1 MDLSRTYFGEKVIQQ
16 GIKYILNQPMENLG
30 NMLEWAKKI
39 PIAPHHKKD
48 FENVQKFLEDKD
60 SNWYKFAEMLLTE
73 TNPHVKEKIG
83 VNFFLNAALLGVP
96 KQMELTKKLGF
107 SVPFCIL
114 IDPTS
119 RCNLKCPGCWAGDY
133 SDHDDLEFEL
143 LDRVMTE
150 AEELGIYMTI
160 MSGGEPTIRKD
171 DIIKLAE
178 KHNSQI
184 IHLFSNGTLID
195 DKFIEDMLRVGN
207 ISIAF
212 SLEGFE
218 ESTDKRRGKGTF
230 KKVMET
236 MDKMKEAGLVFGA
249 SVTYSRENTEELASE
264 EFVDMLIEKGVR
276 YAWYFTYVPVGRDA
290 DPSMMATPE
299 QRAYMFDKV
308 LEYRSTKPIFIMDF
322 WNDSEASN
330 GCIAGGRR
338 FIHITAKGDVEPCV
352 FVHYANCNIRDV
364 SLKEALSSPVMRAYT
379 KRQPF
384 SSNIRRPCPLIDIP
398 EILPEIVE
406 ESGAYS
412 TQVHDRESPEE
423 FAEKLKPYSEGWKE
437 IADEIWY
444 KKHPQGIKN

>member
-1 MDLSRTYFGEKVIQQ
+1 MDLSRTYLGEKAIQQ

-30 NMLEWAKKI
+30 NILEWAKKI
-39 PIAPHHKKD
+39 PMAPHHKRNL
-48 FENVQKFLEDKD
+48 ESVQEFLEDKD

-73 TNPHVKEKIG
+73 TDPHVKEKTG

-96 KQMELTKKLGF
+96 RQMELSEKLGIPI
-107 SVPFCIL
+107 PFCIL

-133 SDHDDLEFEL
+133 SNHDDLEFEL

-150 AEELGIYMTI
+150 AEELGIYMII

-218 ESTDKRRGKGTF
+218 ESTDKRRRKGTF
-230 KKVMET
+230 KKIMDT
-236 MDKMKEAGLVFGA
+236 MDKMREAGLVFGA
-249 SVTYSRENTEELASE
+249 SVTYTKENTEELASE

-290 DPSMMATPE
+290 DPNMMATPK

-308 LEYRSTKPIFIMDF
+308 LEYRRTKPIFIMDF

-364 SLKEALSSPVMRAYT
+364 SLKEALASPIMMAYK

-398 EILPEIVE
+398 EILPELVE

-412 TQVHDRESPEE
+412 TQIHGKESPEE
-423 FAEKLKPYSEGWKE
+423 FAKKLKPYAEEWKE
-437 IADEIWY
+437 IADAIWY
-444 KKHPQGIKN
+444 KKHPQEMKN